1 MRRMALLARGRGM
14 RVMLAEEEMIV
25 RQGAEDGGR

>member
-1 MRRMALLARGRGM
+1 MALLARGRGR
-14 RVMLAEEEMIV
+14 RVMLAEEVMII